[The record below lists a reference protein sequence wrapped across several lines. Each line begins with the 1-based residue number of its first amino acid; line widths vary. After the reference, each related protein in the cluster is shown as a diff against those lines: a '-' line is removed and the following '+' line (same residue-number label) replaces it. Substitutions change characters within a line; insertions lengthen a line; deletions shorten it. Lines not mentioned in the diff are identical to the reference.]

1 MVGFQQYDFL
11 EKVKCEKD
19 QWLPG
24 VENGEM
30 EMNRLNLEDVWGS
43 KNTQWCYNDIFVQT
57 HRLYTTKSE
66 T

>member
-24 VENGEM
+24 VENGER
-30 EMNRLNLEDVWGS
+30 EMNRLNLDV
-43 KNTQWCYNDIFVQT
+43 
-57 HRLYTTKSE
+57 
-66 T
+66 